1 MNAAGLKAELPQMIS
16 QFSTRSFKD
25 MDNKYAGMTVN
36 ERLWVSGLM
45 DEFERAISQKNTDE
59 AVRILTEVELTE
71 ENIKPILVKYGLCSE
86 LG

>member
-1 MNAAGLKAELPQMIS
+1 
-16 QFSTRSFKD
+16 

-45 DEFERAISQKNTDE
+45 DEFERAIRGKNTDE

-71 ENIKPILVKYGLCSE
+71 ENIKPILVKDGLCGE
-86 LG
+86 LT

>member
-1 MNAAGLKAELPQMIS
+1 MHAAGIKRSYPATS
-16 QFSTRSFKD
+16 RFFTRSFKD

-45 DEFERAISQKNTDE
+45 DAFERAISGKDKDE

-71 ENIKPILVKYGLCSE
+71 ENIKPILVKYGLCGE

>member
-1 MNAAGLKAELPQMIS
+1 
-16 QFSTRSFKD
+16 

-45 DEFERAISQKNTDE
+45 DEFERAISGKNTDE
-59 AVRILTEVELTE
+59 AVRILTEVGLTG
-71 ENIKPILVKYGLCSE
+71 ENIKPILVKYGLCGE

>member
-1 MNAAGLKAELPQMIS
+1 
-16 QFSTRSFKD
+16 

-36 ERLWVSGLM
+36 ERLWASGLM
-45 DEFERAISQKNTDE
+45 DEFERAISGKNTDE

-71 ENIKPILVKYGLCSE
+71 ESIKPILVKWGLRSE

>member
-1 MNAAGLKAELPQMIS
+1 
-16 QFSTRSFKD
+16 

-45 DEFERAISQKNTDE
+45 DEFECAISGKNTDE
-59 AVRILTEVELTE
+59 AVRILTEVGLTG
-71 ENIKPILVKYGLCSE
+71 ENIKPILVKYGLCGE

>member
-1 MNAAGLKAELPQMIS
+1 
-16 QFSTRSFKD
+16 

-36 ERLWVSGLM
+36 ERLWASGLM
-45 DEFERAISQKNTDE
+45 DEFERAIRGKNADE

-71 ENIKPILVKYGLCSE
+71 ESIKPILVKWWLRSE

>member
-1 MNAAGLKAELPQMIS
+1 
-16 QFSTRSFKD
+16 

-71 ENIKPILVKYGLCSE
+71 ENIKPILVKLGLRSE

>member
-1 MNAAGLKAELPQMIS
+1 
-16 QFSTRSFKD
+16 

-45 DEFERAISQKNTDE
+45 DEFERAIRGKNADE
-59 AVRILTEVELTE
+59 AVRILTEVELTD
-71 ENIKPILVKYGLCSE
+71 ENIKPILVKCGLRSE

>member
-1 MNAAGLKAELPQMIS
+1 
-16 QFSTRSFKD
+16 
-25 MDNKYAGMTVN
+25 
-36 ERLWVSGLM
+36 LM

-71 ENIKPILVKYGLCSE
+71 ENIKPILVKLGLRSE

>member
-1 MNAAGLKAELPQMIS
+1 MLPADAAFL
-16 QFSTRSFKD
+16 SFKD

-36 ERLWVSGLM
+36 ERLWASGLM
-45 DEFERAISQKNTDE
+45 DEFERAISGKNTDE

-71 ENIKPILVKYGLCSE
+71 ESIKPILVKWGLRSE

>member
-1 MNAAGLKAELPQMIS
+1 
-16 QFSTRSFKD
+16 